1 MLILSWLAS
10 FIRIRPAKPDPVK
23 RQVYECGVEPIGGR
37 RWSQFNF
44 RYYVYALLFVIF
56 DIETVFLYPWAVQY
70 QQLGLFALFE
80 MLVFVLILV
89 IGLVYA
95 GANAPWN
102 GSRLNWRTTRIL
114 KSSLSTPQRGNWIE
128 KRELRYSTSRIPP
141 WRPMMSV
148 AGSAG

>member
-1 MLILSWLAS
+1 MLDNYFQQYGLLALLVVFSIVIPASMLILSWLAS

-95 GANAPWN
+95 
-102 GSRLNWRTTRIL
+102 WR
-114 KSSLSTPQRGNWIE
+114 
-128 KRELRYSTSRIPP
+128 KRALE
-141 WRPMMSV
+141 WE
-148 AGSAG
+148 

>member
-1 MLILSWLAS
+1 MLDNYFQQYGLLAILVVFSIIIPASMLILSWLAS
-10 FIRIRPAKPDPVK
+10 FIRIRPAKPNPVK

-95 GANAPWN
+95 
-102 GSRLNWRTTRIL
+102 WR
-114 KSSLSTPQRGNWIE
+114 
-128 KRELRYSTSRIPP
+128 KRALE
-141 WRPMMSV
+141 WE
-148 AGSAG
+148 

>member
-1 MLILSWLAS
+1 MLDNYFQQYGVLALLVVLSIIIPASMLILSWLAS
-10 FIRIRPAKPDPVK
+10 FIRIRPRKPNPVK

-89 IGLVYA
+89 VGLVYA
-95 GANAPWN
+95 
-102 GSRLNWRTTRIL
+102 WR
-114 KSSLSTPQRGNWIE
+114 
-128 KRELRYSTSRIPP
+128 KRALE
-141 WRPMMSV
+141 WE
-148 AGSAG
+148 

>member
-1 MLILSWLAS
+1 MLDNYFQQYGLLALLVVFSIIIPASMLILSWLAS

-95 GANAPWN
+95 
-102 GSRLNWRTTRIL
+102 WR
-114 KSSLSTPQRGNWIE
+114 
-128 KRELRYSTSRIPP
+128 KRALE
-141 WRPMMSV
+141 WE
-148 AGSAG
+148 

>member
-1 MLILSWLAS
+1 MLDNYFQQYGLLAILVVFSIIIPASMLILSWLAS

-95 GANAPWN
+95 
-102 GSRLNWRTTRIL
+102 WR
-114 KSSLSTPQRGNWIE
+114 
-128 KRELRYSTSRIPP
+128 KRALE
-141 WRPMMSV
+141 WE
-148 AGSAG
+148 

>member
-1 MLILSWLAS
+1 MLDNYFQQYGLLALLVVFSIVIPASMLILSWLAS

-23 RQVYECGVEPIGGR
+23 RQVYECGVEPIGGG

-95 GANAPWN
+95 
-102 GSRLNWRTTRIL
+102 WR
-114 KSSLSTPQRGNWIE
+114 
-128 KRELRYSTSRIPP
+128 KRALE
-141 WRPMMSV
+141 WE
-148 AGSAG
+148 

>member
-1 MLILSWLAS
+1 MLDNYFQQYGVLALLVVLSIIIPASMLILSWLAS
-10 FIRIRPAKPDPVK
+10 FIRVRPRKPNPVK

-95 GANAPWN
+95 
-102 GSRLNWRTTRIL
+102 WR
-114 KSSLSTPQRGNWIE
+114 
-128 KRELRYSTSRIPP
+128 KRALE
-141 WRPMMSV
+141 WE
-148 AGSAG
+148 

>member
-1 MLILSWLAS
+1 MLDNYFQQYGVLALLVVLSIIIPASMLILSWLAS
-10 FIRIRPAKPDPVK
+10 FIRIRPRKPDPVK
-23 RQVYECGVEPIGGR
+23 RQLYECGVEPIGGR

-95 GANAPWN
+95 
-102 GSRLNWRTTRIL
+102 WR
-114 KSSLSTPQRGNWIE
+114 
-128 KRELRYSTSRIPP
+128 KRALE
-141 WRPMMSV
+141 WE
-148 AGSAG
+148 

>member
-1 MLILSWLAS
+1 MLDNYFQQYGVLALLVVLSIIIPASMLILSWLAS
-10 FIRIRPAKPDPVK
+10 FIRIRPRKPNPVK
-23 RQVYECGVEPIGGR
+23 RQIYECGVEPIGGR

-89 IGLVYA
+89 VGLVYA
-95 GANAPWN
+95 
-102 GSRLNWRTTRIL
+102 WR
-114 KSSLSTPQRGNWIE
+114 
-128 KRELRYSTSRIPP
+128 KRALE
-141 WRPMMSV
+141 WE
-148 AGSAG
+148 

>member
-1 MLILSWLAS
+1 MLDNYFQQYGLLAILVVFSIIIPASMLILSWLAS
-10 FIRIRPAKPDPVK
+10 FIRIRPAKPNPVK

-44 RYYVYALLFVIF
+44 HYYVYALLFVIF

-70 QQLGLFALFE
+70 QQLGLVALFE

-95 GANAPWN
+95 
-102 GSRLNWRTTRIL
+102 WR
-114 KSSLSTPQRGNWIE
+114 
-128 KRELRYSTSRIPP
+128 KRALE
-141 WRPMMSV
+141 WE
-148 AGSAG
+148 